1 MKKFLNIKNLYLMLL
16 LISFSILIYFCIDD
30 NNLIT
35 LINNISILNF
45 GWLIIAIGFML
56 LYWIIDSFIIK
67 ILTNSIYTQKYGFKN
82 AFKVTMVGQFFNAVT
97 PFCLASQPMQILT
110 MSQQKI
116 DTGNA
121 LSVVVRKFIIY
132 QATLVVYLVTTMI
145 FSYSFFADKIPE
157 FMNLVILGCVS
168 QSMMVLLI
176 AFFTVKKNL
185 TLKLISWI
193 LKVLSKINLI
203 SEPKEKMRTV
213 KKQMDI
219 YVKNNKAIGENFK
232 LTLKAFVLTCIQ
244 FTVMFSISFCVYK
257 AFNNPGYDIIDM
269 ISGQAFITTTAA
281 YTPLPGGSGMMEGS
295 FLMVFKLFFASEN
308 VKPAM
313 LLWRFITYYSCII
326 FGVFFAIKI
335 RKNQYP
341 ITNKKQISAANS

>member
-1 MKKFLNIKNLYLMLL
+1 
-16 LISFSILIYFCIDD
+16 
-30 NNLIT
+30 
-35 LINNISILNF
+35 
-45 GWLIIAIGFML
+45 
-56 LYWIIDSFIIK
+56 
-67 ILTNSIYTQKYGFKN
+67 
-82 AFKVTMVGQFFNAVT
+82 
-97 PFCLASQPMQILT
+97 
-110 MSQQKI
+110 
-116 DTGNA
+116 
-121 LSVVVRKFIIY
+121 
-132 QATLVVYLVTTMI
+132 
-145 FSYSFFADKIPE
+145 
-157 FMNLVILGCVS
+157 
-168 QSMMVLLI
+168 
-176 AFFTVKKNL
+176 
-185 TLKLISWI
+185 
-193 LKVLSKINLI
+193 
-203 SEPKEKMRTV
+203 
-213 KKQMDI
+213 MDI

-244 FTVMFSISFCVYK
+244 FTVMLSISFCVYK
-257 AFNNPGYDIIDM
+257 AFNNTGYDIIDM